1 MDTAIKDTDDKTE
14 YFDSPEALNEKVE
27 YLA

>member
-14 YFDSPEALNEKVE
+14 YFDSPEVLNEKVE